1 MTMTITAPMTL
12 TFAQNVAITRFKFKM
27 AIGFVPVA
35 TCGFIRKQEVVMQL
49 DAEKIL
55 DALDHF
61 NKKENRLALIDEA
74 IAQVREDIAGP
85 FGSNNATCGD
95 MALLVAEFN
104 KMRGYTVSQQRPAE
118 IEEGRKD
125 KE

>member
-1 MTMTITAPMTL
+1 
-12 TFAQNVAITRFKFKM
+12 
-27 AIGFVPVA
+27 
-35 TCGFIRKQEVVMQL
+35 MQL

-74 IAQVREDIAGP
+74 IAQVREDIAGEAVLDFGAWLTVRNEASGP
-85 FGSNNATCGD
+85 FGSDNATCGD

-104 KMRGYTVSQQRPAE
+104 KMRGYTVNQQRTAAL
-118 IEEGRKD
+118 EESTR
-125 KE
+125 

>member
-1 MTMTITAPMTL
+1 
-12 TFAQNVAITRFKFKM
+12 V
-27 AIGFVPVA
+27 
-35 TCGFIRKQEVVMQL
+35 QL
-49 DAEKIL
+49 DSKQILEAINRFEKKDL
-55 DALDHF
+55 
-61 NKKENRLALIDEA
+61 KLAVIDEA
-74 IAQVREDIAGP
+74 IANVREDIAGEAVLDFGAWLTVRSEVSGP